1 MISKEEQMRTVIAEQ
16 ASEWFVAHDER
27 KLNEQ
32 ESAALVAWLKASPL
46 HIDEFL
52 RIALVA
58 HDLHD
63 ACAGPEGAIEGLVAR
78 ARTEEHFPVEPFWSR
93 AFTDLR
99 EIAGR
104 WQNAAVAVAGI
115 AALCA
120 GLVLWSPKPAVRV
133 TAAAGV
139 SALHFQTRHG
149 EEQTY
154 RLSDGSVLHLNTDS
168 AAVVQYS
175 NAQRLVSLAAGE
187 AEFEVAHLPTRPF
200 RVLAGAAEVVAIGTR
215 FDVRLRPDS
224 TVVTVV
230 EGRVAVGEVAA
241 TGSHRGQPDQT
252 SGFVQV
258 DANQQITVSEGV
270 WPVSPVAVDPQRTT
284 AWVRR
289 QIVFEREPLGQVASE
304 FNRYASKPIEITTPE
319 LRDLEISGVF
329 ATDNSAA
336 FIVFLR
342 SFEGVRVE
350 VTDARILV
358 MQK

>member
-1 MISKEEQMRTVIAEQ
+1 MRTLIAEQ

-27 KLNEQ
+27 QLNEQ

-52 RIALVA
+52 RIAVVA
-58 HDLHD
+58 RDLRD
-63 ACAGPEGAIEGLVAR
+63 ACAGPEGSIDGLVAQ

-93 AFTDLR
+93 VFTDLR

-104 WQNAAVAVAGI
+104 WQNAAVAAAGI

-120 GLVLWSPKPAVRV
+120 GLVLWSPKPTVRV
-133 TAAAGV
+133 AAAGV
-139 SALHFQTRHG
+139 SALHFQTQHG
-149 EEQTY
+149 EQQTF

-168 AAVVQYS
+168 AADVQYS
-175 NAQRLVSLAAGE
+175 NAQRLVSLASGE
-187 AEFEVAHLPTRPF
+187 AEFEVAHLPARPF

-241 TGSHRGQPDQT
+241 TGRRREQADQT

-258 DANQQITVSEGV
+258 GANQQITVSEGV
-270 WPVSPVAVDPQRTT
+270 WPISPVAVDPQRAT

-304 FNRYASKPIEITTPE
+304 FNRYASTPIEIATPE

-336 FIVFLR
+336 FIAFLR
-342 SFEGVRVE
+342 SFDGVRVE